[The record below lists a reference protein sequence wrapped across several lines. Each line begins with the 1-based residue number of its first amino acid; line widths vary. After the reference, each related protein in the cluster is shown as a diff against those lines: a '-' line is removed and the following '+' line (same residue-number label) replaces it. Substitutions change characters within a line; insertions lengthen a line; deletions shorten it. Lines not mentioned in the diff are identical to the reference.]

1 MNLKTSNMTLE
12 LTAEE
17 IMAMLEGLQA
27 AQKSASFM
35 DDFIRYHALEERII
49 TLINEKYEKIK

>member
-1 MNLKTSNMTLE
+1 MTLE
-12 LTAEE
+12 LTPEE
-17 IMAMLEGLQA
+17 IMTMLEGLQA

-49 TLINEKYEKIK
+49 TLINEKYEKTK